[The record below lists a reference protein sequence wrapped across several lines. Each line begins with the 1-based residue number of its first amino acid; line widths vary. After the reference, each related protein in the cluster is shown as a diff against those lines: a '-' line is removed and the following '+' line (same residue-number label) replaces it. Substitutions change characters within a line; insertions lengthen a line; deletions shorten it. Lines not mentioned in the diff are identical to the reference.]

1 MINIL
6 AVGLGGFIGSI
17 FRYLLGLFVH
27 SICRQS
33 EFPYGTLSA
42 NVLGCLIIGI
52 LSGLVDDRIAL
63 SATTRLFLFTGIL
76 GGFTTFSTFS
86 LDTLTLFQGDSS
98 GGLLSALFYVV
109 AHVVLG
115 LIAVSF
121 GHWLAQLF

>member
-17 FRYLLGLFVH
+17 FRYLLGILVH
-27 SICRQS
+27 SICRHS

-42 NVLGCLIIGI
+42 NVLGCLIIGL
-52 LSGLVDDRIAL
+52 LSGWVDDSIGL
-63 SATTRLFLFTGIL
+63 SATARLFLFTGIL
-76 GGFTTFSTFS
+76 GGFTTFSAFS
-86 LDTLTLFQGDSS
+86 LDTLTLLQGDSS

-109 AHVVLG
+109 AHIVLG

-121 GHWLAQLF
+121 GHWLARLF

>member
-17 FRYLLGLFVH
+17 FRYLLGIFVH

-42 NVLGCLIIGI
+42 NVLGCLIIGL
-52 LSGLVDDRIAL
+52 LSGWVDDSIGL
-63 SATTRLFLFTGIL
+63 SATARLFLFTGIL
-76 GGFTTFSTFS
+76 GGFTTFSAFS
-86 LDTLTLFQGDSS
+86 LDTLTLLQGDSS

-109 AHVVLG
+109 AHIVLG
-115 LIAVSF
+115 LTAVSF
-121 GHWLAQLF
+121 GHWLARLF

>member
-17 FRYLLGLFVH
+17 FRYLLGIFVH

-42 NVLGCLIIGI
+42 NVLGCLIMGL
-52 LSGLVDDRIAL
+52 LSGWVDDSIGL
-63 SATTRLFLFTGIL
+63 SATARLFLFTGIL

-86 LDTLTLFQGDSS
+86 LDTLTLLQGDAS
-98 GGLLSALFYVV
+98 GGLLLAIFYVV
-109 AHVVLG
+109 AHIVLG

>member
-17 FRYLLGLFVH
+17 FRYLLGIFVH

-42 NVLGCLIIGI
+42 NVLGCLIIGL
-52 LSGLVDDRIAL
+52 LSGWVDDSIGL
-63 SATTRLFLFTGIL
+63 SATARLFLFTGIL
-76 GGFTTFSTFS
+76 GGFTTFSAFG
-86 LDTLTLFQGDSS
+86 LDTLTLLQGDSS

-109 AHVVLG
+109 AHIVLG

-121 GHWLAQLF
+121 EHWLARLF

>member
-17 FRYLLGLFVH
+17 FRYLLVIFVH
-27 SICRQS
+27 SICRHS

-42 NVLGCLIIGI
+42 NVLGCLIIGL
-52 LSGLVDDRIAL
+52 LSGWVDDSIGL
-63 SATTRLFLFTGIL
+63 SATARLFLFTGIL
-76 GGFTTFSTFS
+76 GGFTTFSAFG
-86 LDTLTLFQGDSS
+86 LDTLTLLQGDSS

-109 AHVVLG
+109 AHIVLG